1 MGKLENLKKIADSIL
16 ERTNGLSSNSD
27 LTLNFLEEELAIIKN
42 WHYEVDSVKESI
54 DLIPLDEV
62 PILKDVFDIV
72 IDDLETTAQRFLD
85 RPEDVF

>member
-1 MGKLENLKKIADSIL
+1 MEKLENLKKIADSIL

-42 WHYEVDSVKESI
+42 WHHEVDSVKDII
-54 DLIPLDEV
+54 DTIPLDE
-62 PILKDVFDIV
+62 DIFV
-72 IDDLETTAQRFLD
+72 IGIDDLETTAQRFLD